1 LSDVPKPPEQQMKE
15 ALRAHRGTL
24 LTDQSLQRVPHLVR
38 TFFGIMLPAIAVPM
52 EAEMEG
58 TIDTLFSAYGG
69 QQTYQILAEWLQILD
84 LEELVSNLEV
94 IVAELLLEPVPAT
107 FQPPPPPPPPPVNC
121 DSSSPL
127 VSSCPMD
134 AVVSAINTTDS
145 SESSI
150 TTSIDTQSS
159 TSSLVSSLVGQH
171 IAENDSLSRSTDTT
185 SDSTTESSQSQLLPQ

>member
-1 LSDVPKPPEQQMKE
+1 MKE

-24 LTDQSLQRVPHLVR
+24 LTDHYLQVFPHFVR
-38 TFFGIMLPAIAVPM
+38 TFFGTVLPANVVLPM
-52 EAEMEG
+52 EAQMDAFIG
-58 TIDTLFSAYGG
+58 SCFLAYGG
-69 QQTYQILAEWLQILD
+69 YKTYQILAEWLQIID
-84 LEELVSNLEV
+84 MEELVSNLEV
-94 IVAELLLEPVPAT
+94 IVAELLLEPLPAT
-107 FQPPPPPPPPPVNC
+107 AGVQPPPTVNS

-127 VSSCPMD
+127 VSSRPMD
-134 AVVSAINTTDS
+134 AVVSSINTTDS

>member
-1 LSDVPKPPEQQMKE
+1 MKE
-15 ALRAHRGTL
+15 ALRASRGTL
-24 LTDQSLQRVPHLVR
+24 LTDQSLQVFPHWVR
-38 TFFGIMLPAIAVPM
+38 SVFGIMLPANVVRPM
-52 EAEMEG
+52 EAQMEG
-58 TIDTLFSAYGG
+58 TIDTLFLAYGG
-69 QQTYQILAEWLQILD
+69 YKTYQILAEWLQIID
-84 LEELVSNLEV
+84 MEELVCNLEV
-94 IVAELLLEPVPAT
+94 IVAELLLEPLPAT
-107 FQPPPPPPPPPVNC
+107 AGVQPPPTVNS

-127 VSSCPMD
+127 VSSRPMD
-134 AVVSAINTTDS
+134 AVVSSINTTDS